1 MPDTVQP
8 AFFVDP
14 YSDPVVI
21 RIEGRASFLNSSS
34 LHDFFTEM
42 LRMSKRRFVIDFLR
56 CSTMDSTFLGVLAG
70 AALEVRKLNP
80 PGSLVISRVG
90 SRNLELVRNL
100 GLHRLLTLDTGEGQ
114 LRASTGSDPF
124 ISTANQALP
133 KGTMLSE
140 LESAR
145 HVLAAHEN
153 LVAVDENNRTKFQ
166 DVLTFLKN
174 RISEG

>member
-1 MPDTVQP
+1 MSETAQP

-14 YSDPVVI
+14 NSDPVVI

-34 LHDFFTEM
+34 LHDFFTEA
-42 LRMSKRRFVIDFLR
+42 LRMGKRRFVLDFLH

-70 AALEVRKLNP
+70 AALEVRKLAP
-80 PGSLVISRVG
+80 PGSLIISRVG
-90 SRNLELVRNL
+90 PRNLELVRNL
-100 GLHRLLTLDTGEGQ
+100 GLHRLLTLDTGENLPAATAGSP
-114 LRASTGSDPF
+114 AATGD
-124 ISTANQALP
+124 QALP
-133 KGTMLSE
+133 TGAILNE
-140 LESAR
+140 VESAR
-145 HVLAAHEN
+145 YVLAAHEN